1 MSYVDFIFFCRNV
14 VVYLPPL
21 FLTNTYLNFLMSNIN
36 FLSIDQLNLQE
47 FDSNS
52 ELIPLLT
59 PEDEAE
65 MNNEELPASLPILPL
80 RNTVLFPGVVIP
92 ISAGRDKS
100 IKLINDAN
108 AGDKIIGVVA
118 QKNEDIEDPSK
129 NDIHTIGTVARILRV
144 LKMPDGNITV
154 ILQGKKRFEIDQ
166 VTSESPYI
174 KATVKEVEE
183 KRPGKHD
190 TEFTAIVE
198 SIKELAIEIIKESP
212 NIPTEATFAIKNI
225 ESQSFLINFV
235 SSNMN
240 LSVHEKQNL
249 LVMNTLKERALE
261 TLRFMNVEL
270 QKLELKNDIQSKVR
284 FDLDQQ
290 QREYFLHQQMKTIQ
304 EELGGVSQEQEM
316 DEMRQKAKTKK
327 WDDKTHS
334 HFEKELS
341 KMQRMNPQAPD
352 FGIQRNYL
360 ELFLELPWNEFS
372 KDNFDLKRAQ
382 KILDRDHF
390 GLEDVKKRMI
400 EHLAVLKLRN
410 DMKSPILCL
419 TGPPGVG
426 KTSIGK
432 SVAAALGREYVRI
445 SLGGLRDEAEIR
457 GHRKTYIGAMPGRI
471 IQSLKKA
478 GTSNPVFVLDEI
490 DKLSN
495 SNHGDPSSAL
505 LEVLD
510 PEQNNS
516 FYDNFLEYGYDLSK
530 VMFIATSNNLSAIQP
545 ALRDRME
552 VIKMSG
558 YTIEEKVEIARQHLF
573 PKQLAAH
580 GLTAKD
586 LSIGKKQL
594 EKIVEGYTRES
605 GVRGLEAKIA
615 QVVRHAAKSVAME
628 EEYNQKVTDE
638 DIVQVLG
645 APRMARDKSES
656 NEVAGVVTGLAWTS
670 VGGDILF
677 IESLLSPGKGSMT
690 ITGNL
695 GTVMKESA
703 TIALEYIK
711 ANTAL
716 LGLDSDVISK
726 YNIHLHV
733 PEGATPKDGPSAGI
747 AMLTSLVSLFTQKKI
762 KKSIAMT
769 GEITLRGKVLPVGG
783 IKEKILAAK
792 RANIKEIIL
801 CAENKQ
807 DIDEIKPDYIK
818 GLTFHYV
825 KEMSEVLQVAITD
838 QKVKNAKKL

>member
-1 MSYVDFIFFCRNV
+1 
-14 VVYLPPL
+14 
-21 FLTNTYLNFLMSNIN
+21 MSNHKILTIDN
-36 FLSIDQLNLQE
+36 LSLQE
-47 FDSNS
+47 FDSEA

-59 PEDEAE
+59 PEDEEE
-65 MNNEELPASLPILPL
+65 MNNELLPDSLPILPL
-80 RNTVLFPGVVIP
+80 RNMVLFPGVVIP
-92 ISAGRDKS
+92 ITAGRDKS

-108 AGDKIIGVVA
+108 ASGKNIGVVA
-118 QKNEDIEDPSK
+118 QKNEEDEDPTK
-129 NDIHTIGTVARILRV
+129 DDIHTVGTVARILRV
-144 LKMPDGNITV
+144 LKMPDGNITI
-154 ILQGKKRFEIDQ
+154 ILQGKKRFEIAE
-166 VTSESPYI
+166 VVSEEPYI
-174 KATVKEVEE
+174 TATVKEVPE
-183 KRPGKHD
+183 KRPKKND
-190 TEFTAIVE
+190 TEFNAIID
-198 SIKELAIEIIKESP
+198 SLKELAVKIIQESP
-212 NIPTEATFAIKNI
+212 NLPSEATFAIKNI
-225 ESQSFLINFV
+225 ESKSFLVNFV

-240 LSVHEKQNL
+240 LSVKEKQDL
-249 LVMNTLKERALE
+249 LKINDLKDRALE

-304 EELGGVSQEQEM
+304 EELGGVSHEEEF
-316 DEMRQKAKTKK
+316 DEMSQRAKTKK
-327 WDDKTHS
+327 WDETTQK

-341 KMQRMNPQAPD
+341 KLRRMNPQAPD
-352 FGIQRNYL
+352 FSIQRNYL
-360 ELFLELPWNEFS
+360 DLFLDLPWNEFS
-372 KDNFDLKRAQ
+372 EDNFDLKRAQ

-390 GLEDVKKRMI
+390 GLEEVKKRMI

-410 DMKSPILCL
+410 DMKSPIICL

-426 KTSIGK
+426 KTSIGR
-432 SVAAALGREYVRI
+432 SIAEALGRKYVRI

-457 GHRKTYIGAMPGRI
+457 GHRKTYIGALPGRI

-495 SNHGDPSSAL
+495 SHSGDPSSAL

-516 FYDNFLEYGYDLSK
+516 FYDNFLEMGYDLSK
-530 VMFIATSNNLSAIQP
+530 VMFIATSNNMATIQP

-573 PKQLAAH
+573 PRQLKEH
-580 GLTAKD
+580 GLTSKD
-586 LSIGKKQL
+586 LTIGKKQL

-605 GVRGLEAKIA
+605 GVRGLENKLA
-615 QVVRHAAKSVAME
+615 QVIRNAAKSVAME
-628 EEYNQKVTDE
+628 EEYNKKVTDE
-638 DIVQVLG
+638 DIVKVLG
-645 APRMARDKSES
+645 VPRLERDKYES

-677 IESLLSPGKGSMT
+677 IESLLSPGKGTMT

-711 ANTAL
+711 ANSEAM
-716 LGLDSDVISK
+716 GLNSEILNK

-747 AMLTSLVSLFTQKKI
+747 AMLTSLVSLFTQKRV
-762 KKSIAMT
+762 KKNLAMT

-801 CAENKQ
+801 CHENKS
-807 DIDEIKPDYIK
+807 DIDEIKPEYLE

-825 KEMSEVLQVAITD
+825 KEMSEVLQIAITE
-838 QKVKNAKKL
+838 QKVKNAKTLV